1 MSIKPQTKESIRT
14 INQECLKWL
23 TYQSKLR
30 KENLYSDAWFVY
42 KRERDVIWA
51 LIKNMTGLNARQ
63 VDDLIYNKTN
73 TMTYWEP
80 NGQIKRAIV

>member
-1 MSIKPQTKESIRT
+1 VSIKPQSKESIRT
-14 INQECLKWL
+14 INEECLKWL

-30 KENLYSDAWFVY
+30 KEPIYSDAWFVY

-63 VDDLIYNKTN
+63 VDDLIYNKSN

-80 NGQIKRAIV
+80 NGQIKRVII